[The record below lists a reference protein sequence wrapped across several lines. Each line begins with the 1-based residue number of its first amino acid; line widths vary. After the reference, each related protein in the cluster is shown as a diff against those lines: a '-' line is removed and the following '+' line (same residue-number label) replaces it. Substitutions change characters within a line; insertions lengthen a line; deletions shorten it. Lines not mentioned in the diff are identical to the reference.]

1 MTVDNNKDF
10 NNKDFGQEVRGKFLI
25 VDGSSLVHRA
35 FFALPILTNSQG
47 EYTNAVYGFAGMLTR
62 IIEQERPVR
71 VAVCFD
77 KSRHTF
83 RTDMY
88 TEYKG
93 QRAATPNELSPQ
105 FESCKRMLEAMGI
118 AWEEIAGFEADD
130 IIGTLAKKSCGEND
144 VLILTGDR
152 DSYQLIDDH
161 ISVIMTKKGITVTE
175 LWDKAMLRE
184 HYDLEPWQMIDLK
197 ALMGDASDNIPGIP
211 GIGEKTALKLLWQYR
226 DLDSVLAHAS
236 EVSGKALRA
245 KLENGRDIALLSR
258 RLATIECDMPGLDD
272 LSRYDYSPKELAD
285 NPQLIEFYRRMGF
298 TSFLKKIDSEKI
310 DINTDADSDAETA
323 AYAAK
328 PADVE
333 NKENAE
339 NTEFAIPEYR
349 TVMTAAE
356 LKDALSGSE
365 ELAVNHYKG
374 CWAFMGIS
382 ADKNQDIIAKDIL
395 AKDIIVIDE
404 QALLSDMAWLAE
416 KKLLG
421 SDLKYLLTLLKRYN
435 TLERDCTESKKDGIE
450 FGIKSG
456 IQCENL
462 NDVGLAAYLLEPTA
476 SDYQPHRLAERY
488 LGAMPIDEK
497 KQGEKKQSPAAIAA
511 YGAAILPELERKI
524 STQIATDSELA
535 FLYREVELPLTVVL
549 AGMEACGIIV
559 DRGTLAR
566 LNSEFSRQEMQ
577 HAARVY
583 ELAGRSF
590 NINSP
595 KQLGEVL
602 FEEMKLP
609 PLKKTKRGYSTDVE
623 VLEQLAEKDE
633 IASEVLEYRS
643 VAKLR
648 STYAEGLQN
657 LIADDGR
664 LHTSFN
670 QTVTATGRLSSTEP
684 NLQNIPVRTEM
695 GRRLRQAFWA
705 SPGSM
710 LLAADYSQIELR
722 VLAEIAE
729 DEVLRQSFRNRE
741 DIHARTAAEVFGLS
755 IDSVTPEQRRRAK
768 AVNFGIVYGI
778 SEYGLSKDLGIS
790 RSEAKSYIDAYL
802 ARYEGVR
809 RYMHDIVISGKEL
822 GYVQTLC
829 GRKRW
834 LPDLNSRNFNLR
846 SFAERTALN
855 TPIQGTAADIIKLA
869 MLRVD
874 AAIRDWGLKSRMLL
888 QVHDELIFD
897 VPENEVDKMCA
908 VVREAMEN
916 ALVMQ
921 TELLVD
927 IKVGRNWYDMQKIK

>member
-1 MTVDNNKDF
+1 MTVDNNSDINNNDF
-10 NNKDFGQEVRGKFLI
+10 KQEVRGKFLV

-35 FFALPILTNSQG
+35 FFALPILTNPQG

-88 TEYKG
+88 AEYKG

-184 HYDLEPWQMIDLK
+184 HYDLEPGQMIDLK

-211 GIGEKTALKLLWQYR
+211 GIGEKTALKLLWQYH
-226 DLDSVLAHAS
+226 DLDNVLTHAS

-245 KLENGRDIALLSR
+245 KLENGHDIALLSR
-258 RLATIECDMPGLDD
+258 KLATIECDMPGLDD
-272 LSRYDYSPKELAD
+272 LSRYDYAPKELAD

-298 TSFLKKIDSEKI
+298 TSFLKKVNTEKT
-310 DINTDADSDAETA
+310 DIEDTDNKKTDANSDADSEAN
-323 AYAAK
+323 AAK
-328 PADVE
+328 PAVPEDIVS
-333 NKENAE
+333 AGLVM
-339 NTEFAIPEYR
+339 PEYR

-356 LKDALSGSE
+356 LKDALNGSE
-365 ELAVNHYKG
+365 ALAVNHYKG
-374 CWAFMGIS
+374 CWAFMAIP
-382 ADKNQDIIAKDIL
+382 AEQNQDIINQDNFT
-395 AKDIIVIDE
+395 KDIIVIDE
-404 QALLSDMAWLAE
+404 QALLADMAWLAE

-421 SDLKYLLTLLKRYN
+421 SDLKSLLTLLKRYN
-435 TLERDCTESKKDGIE
+435 TLNRYDIE
-450 FGIKSG
+450 SG
-456 IQCENL
+456 INCKNL
-462 NDVGLAAYLLEPTA
+462 NDVGLAAYLLDPTA
-476 SDYQPHRLAERY
+476 SDYQPHRLAEKY
-488 LGAMPIDEK
+488 LGVMPIDEK
-497 KQGEKKQSPAAIAA
+497 KQAAAAIAA
-511 YGAAILPELERKI
+511 YGVTLLPELEREI
-524 STQIATDSELA
+524 SVQIAADSELA
-535 FLYREVELPLTVVL
+535 ALYQEVELPLTVVL

-559 DRGTLAR
+559 DRGTLAQ

-623 VLEQLAEKDE
+623 VLEQLAEKYE

-705 SPGSM
+705 SPGSI

-741 DIHARTAAEVFGLS
+741 DIHARTAAEVFGLP
-755 IDSVTPEQRRRAK
+755 IESVTPEQRRRAK

-790 RSEAKSYIDAYL
+790 RGEAKSYIDAYL

-834 LPDLNSRNFNLR
+834 LPDLKSKNFNLR

-897 VPENEVDKMCA
+897 VPENEVDKMCG